1 MKKQNYLSIIVTV
14 LLIMIS
20 LASCANPQE
29 PNESPNLGKGLD
41 LGVDKA
47 HMAIADEKDQTL
59 TGVTVNVPS
68 EKQGLTIMRTPE
80 EARGYAIFLGQDS
93 NEYTYFLNSDVLI
106 GVNYNIMGMPVD
118 KPKTEKEVEKI
129 AKDFLEEHF
138 DNFAHYA
145 LFGISHYESGYYY
158 CVRFAY
164 QKDGHSF
171 QDIVIVN
178 ITYGGEIM
186 SVSAP
191 HYGEYYDCP
200 VTKEQLDKTISDLGE
215 GIEPMGVLYDDNHV
229 LCYTYMKDDVQY
241 YVPVYTE

>member
-1 MKKQNYLSIIVTV
+1 MKKQIQISLIVAILSI
-14 LLIMIS
+14 LIC

-29 PNESPNLGKGLD
+29 PNEKPNLGKGFNF
-41 LGVDKA
+41 GVNKI
-47 HMAIADEKDQTL
+47 HMAIADEKEQTL
-59 TGVTVNVPS
+59 TGITADVPI
-68 EKQGLTIMRTPE
+68 EKQDMTITRSPQ

-106 GVNYNIMGMPVD
+106 GVDYDIMGMPVD

-138 DNFAHYA
+138 DNFAYYD

-158 CVRFAY
+158 SVRYAY
-164 QKDGHSF
+164 QKFDYLF
-171 QDIVIVN
+171 QDIVVVN
-178 ITYGGEIM
+178 VTYGGEIM
-186 SVSAP
+186 SVKAP
-191 HYGEYYDCP
+191 HLGEYYDCP
-200 VTKEQLDKTISDLGE
+200 VTKEQLDKTVSELGE

-241 YVPVYTE
+241 YVPIYTE